1 MTDKK
6 PSVYF
11 LLELFEDAVYHLDK
25 NATEDRLLSALT
37 YNGILGKLQ
46 AARDLVV
53 ASATCARDNY
63 WRNGVEDKENVAD
76 HIRVE
81 CERTR
86 RVLQHLIDDLQN
98 STMKLGMIIE
108 QCAEFEESL
117 KKSER
122 KNDGRRTR

>member
-6 PSVYF
+6 PSAGF

-25 NATEDRLLSALT
+25 SATENRLLSAMT

-53 ASATCARDNY
+53 ASATCARENY
-63 WRNGVEDKENVAD
+63 LSPPFWREEEEDEVSAAAR
-76 HIRVE
+76 IRLE

-86 RVLQHLIDDLQN
+86 CVLQHLIDDLQH
-98 STMKLGMIIE
+98 STLKLEMIIE

-117 KKSER
+117 KKSGAEE
-122 KNDGRRTR
+122 